1 MAMAAQ
7 PLIHS
12 YQPCP
17 ALRGFVNGYTVVYLS
32 CNEPFVRVQPAFAS
46 EYLIFYPLSPQ
57 KYSLDGKTF
66 NRLPQELLIGPFTR
80 PVFLLQLPDQIMV
93 FVNLPPGSLHR
104 FIHLPMNQIVNQPME
119 AINGFGSE
127 IKTINEQLADAGSPE
142 KMIHLIEAF
151 LVRKL
156 SKIKDGLPIDQ
167 VFKLLI
173 TSPHQYTID
182 QLADLACVSSRQF
195 ERQFLNRIGTT
206 PTMFIRQARFGN
218 AYRLK
223 RRHPQMSWTSI
234 AYECGYFDQ
243 MHLIREFKL
252 FTSSTP
258 RSFTGMV
265 RTNAA
270 ADS

>member
-1 MAMAAQ
+1 MDAQ

-17 ALRGFVNGYTVVYLS
+17 TLRDYVNSYTFINLS
-32 CNEPFVRVQPAFAS
+32 CDEPFVRVQPAFAS

-57 KYSLDGKTF
+57 KYSTDGKTF

-80 PVFLLQLPDQIMV
+80 PVFLQQLPHQVMV
-93 FVNLPPGSLHR
+93 FVNLFPGSLHR

-119 AINGFGSE
+119 AINGFGAG
-127 IKTINEQLADAGSPE
+127 IKAINDQLVETNSPQE
-142 KMIHLIEAF
+142 MIRLIETF
-151 LVRKL
+151 LIKKL
-156 SKIKDGLPIDQ
+156 SKIKDTLPIDQ

-182 QLADLACVSSRQF
+182 QLADLACVSCRQF

-223 RRHPQMSWTSI
+223 RRRPELSWTSI
-234 AYECGYFDQ
+234 AHECGYFDQ

-265 RTNAA
+265 PAEAA
-270 ADS
+270 AAL